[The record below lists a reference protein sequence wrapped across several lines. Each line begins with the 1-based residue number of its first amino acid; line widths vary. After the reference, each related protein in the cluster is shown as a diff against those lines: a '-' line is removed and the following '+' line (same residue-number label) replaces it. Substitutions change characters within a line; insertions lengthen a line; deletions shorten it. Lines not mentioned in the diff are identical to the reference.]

1 MTAIETVAKK
11 LGNTRSVC
19 RNCYIHP
26 AVIDSYLDGS
36 LLNQKTDRET
46 AESLNKLSPDE
57 LAVMAILEQQ
67 SKVDWKRK
75 AA

>member
-11 LGNTRSVC
+11 LGNTRGVC